1 MAITK
6 SEIKN
11 LQQGI
16 YICDMRYDE
25 GIRIR
30 WDFISPCLHTLQGGL
45 LSNIPMIL
53 QIDVV
58 KEQD

>member
-11 LQQGI
+11 LPQGI

-25 GIRIR
+25 GMRIR
-30 WDFISPCLHTLQGGL
+30 KDFVSPCLHALGGGF

-58 KEQD
+58 KERD

>member
-11 LQQGI
+11 LPQGI
-16 YICDMRYDE
+16 YICDIRYDE

-30 WDFISPCLHTLQGGL
+30 EDFISPCLHALQGGL

-58 KEQD
+58 KERD